1 MKIDA
6 VTRKWIRN
14 ASDERAASRGCRFVQ
29 ERADHVV
36 AFFSKFLRLYE
47 GDKAGQPFILQPW
60 QVDVLSRIFGW
71 VKHSEHFGRE
81 VRRFRKAGIWV
92 PKKNGKS
99 PTAAGVG
106 LYLLLADQEPGQKV
120 FSAAKD
126 GKQAGIV
133 HTHARKMVEMSPDLR
148 AVCKI
153 NKSTGRI
160 SHAASNSVYDLLSG
174 DNIEGQEGLNGSV
187 IIDETHVVDERL
199 AGRLEYMGASRA
211 QPLQIEFSTAGNN
224 PLSYGKKQYDYGK
237 LVESGDRDDDGFFFA
252 CFEAD
257 QQATDEECL
266 DPKTWK
272 KANPSWGHTIN
283 PEEFR
288 EVASRAKRSLSD
300 WQKFKMYRLNVWAT
314 GDSPFLKM
322 HEWKSCPSFKTED
335 VIGLPCWAGLDLA
348 KCRDLTSLVLVFRD
362 GDDYFL
368 LPHFFLPEDTVTELE
383 GVIPYKEW
391 AERKL
396 IDLTPGATCEYE
408 FIRKRFRELHE
419 TYNIQELV
427 YDPYNAEETTRII
440 EQGSAGE
447 AGQTIE
453 AGTGV
458 PRILF
463 AQTMPNFAGPTSE
476 FERLVINGKI
486 HHNDHPILTWQAGH
500 VTVRTDA
507 NNNKRPVKQKHG
519 DYRTIDGIVA
529 SIMGLSRAMLGGD
542 GSSIYEKEGS
552 VAL

>member
-1 MKIDA
+1 MKIDS
-6 VTRKWIRN
+6 VTKKWIRN
-14 ASDERAASRGCRFVQ
+14 ASDERAASRGCRFIQ
-29 ERADHVV
+29 SRADHIV

-60 QVDVLSRIFGW
+60 QVEILSRIFGW
-71 VKHSEHFGRE
+71 VKRSEHFGRD

-133 HTHARKMVEMSPDLR
+133 HTHARKMVEMSPDL
-148 AVCKI
+148 AAACKI
-153 NKSTGRI
+153 NKTTGGI
-160 SHAASNSVYDLLSG
+160 YHPASNSVYNILSG

-199 AGRLEYMGASRA
+199 AMRLEYMGASRS

-257 QQATDEECL
+257 QQASDEECC

-272 KANPSWGHTIN
+272 SANPSWGHTIN
-283 PEEFR
+283 PEEFS
-288 EVASRAKRSLSD
+288 ESLERAKRSLSD

-322 HEWKSCPSFKTED
+322 HEWKACSHFTEQD
-335 VIGLPCWAGLDLA
+335 IAGLPCWAGLDLA
-348 KCRDLTSLVLVFRD
+348 KTRDLTALVLVFRN

-368 LPHFFLPEDTVTELE
+368 KPYFFLPEDTASALD
-383 GVIPYKEW
+383 GVVPYREW
-391 AERKL
+391 AEKGL
-396 IDLTPGATCEYE
+396 IQLTPGGTCDYA
-408 FIRKRFRELHE
+408 FVRKRFRELHDQ
-419 TYNIQELV
+419 YGIMELA
-427 YDPYNAEETTRII
+427 YDPYNAEETTQVM
-440 EQGSAGE
+440 EQGSAGDS
-447 AGQTIE
+447 GSQIE
-453 AGTGV
+453 EGTGV
-458 PRILF
+458 PRFLF

-476 FERLVINGKI
+476 FERLVINGEL
-486 HHNDHPILTWQAGH
+486 HHNDNPILTWQAGH
-500 VTVRTDA
+500 VTVKTDA

-519 DYRTIDGIVA
+519 DNRTIDGIVA
-529 SIMGLSRAMLGGD
+529 AIMGLSRAMLGGD
-542 GSSIYEKEGS
+542 GSSIYDTPGN
-552 VAL
+552 VGL